1 MPERWKRT
9 QGFPNYKD
17 SQAPLITGQED
28 KMKSWQEQQEMVE
41 KAAERFPQ
49 VFGLRAYPNQEFRI
63 ELSASYFSDA
73 CGVQLYVFVLRDDR
87 WLDFCKGTPDELRA
101 QIVPLEGK

>member
-1 MPERWKRT
+1 MAHRSSDIWQQHQDMIATSAGSFPE
-9 QGFPNYKD
+9 
-17 SQAPLITGQED
+17 
-28 KMKSWQEQQEMVE
+28 
-41 KAAERFPQ
+41 

-101 QIVPLEGK
+101 QIVPLEGR